1 MNSSCRNDAAR
12 VESAEHHRADW
23 QRELAHAI
31 SSVDELLAMLGLDE
45 SPTAELASRSLS
57 NGGFPLRVPRGYVAR
72 MRHGDADDPL
82 LRQVLPLAAEAESA
96 PGYVADP
103 VGDLASSR
111 ARGLLQKYHGRAL
124 LMTTGACA
132 VHCRYCFRRNFPYRE
147 ATATPRHLDA
157 AFAKI
162 AADPTTTEIILSGGD
177 PLSLVDGRLAEL
189 FERAGRIGHLR
200 RIRIHSRQ
208 PIVLPERVDDGLIAT
223 LENSPLPI
231 VFVSHCNHP
240 NEIDAS
246 VHAALSRLRESTN
259 MLFNQAVLLRG
270 VNDSALVLATLCERL
285 FDAGATPYYLHQ
297 LDPVAGAAHFSIPDA
312 EALDIVA
319 KLAAILPGYLL
330 PRLVREVP
338 GEAAKRAL

>member
-12 VESAEHHRADW
+12 IESAEHHRADW

-31 SSVDELLAMLGLDE
+31 TGVDELLETLGLDK
-45 SPTAELASRSLS
+45 SPAAELVSRTLS
-57 NGGFPLRVPRGYVAR
+57 NDGFPLRVPRGYVAR
-72 MRHGDADDPL
+72 MRHGDPDDPL
-82 LRQVLPLAAEAESA
+82 LRQVLPLATEADVL
-96 PGYVADP
+96 PGFVADP

-132 VHCRYCFRRNFPYRE
+132 VHCRFCFRRNFPYRE
-147 ATATPRHLDA
+147 ETATPRHLDA
-157 AFAKI
+157 AFASI
-162 AADPTTTEIILSGGD
+162 AADSSITEIILSGGD
-177 PLSLVDGRLAEL
+177 PLSLTDSRLAEL

-208 PIVLPERVDDGLIAT
+208 PIVLPERVDEGLIST
-223 LENSPLPI
+223 LRNSPLPV

-240 NEIDAS
+240 DEIDAS
-246 VHAALSRLRESTN
+246 VHAALSRVRKATS

-270 VNDSALVLATLCERL
+270 VNDSAVVLATLCERL
-285 FDAGATPYYLHQ
+285 FDAGVTPYYLHQ
-297 LDPVAGAAHFSIPDA
+297 LDAVAGAAHFSIPDA
-312 EALDIVA
+312 EARNLVA
-319 KLAAILPGYLL
+319 ELAAVVPGYLL
-330 PRLVREVP
+330 PRLVRELP

>member
-1 MNSSCRNDAAR
+1 MNRSCRNDAAR
-12 VESAEHHRADW
+12 IESAEHHRADW

-31 SSVDELLAMLGLDE
+31 TGVDELLAMLGLDT
-45 SPTAELASRSLS
+45 SSVPELAARTLS
-57 NGGFPLRVPRGYVAR
+57 NDGFPLRVPRGYVAR
-72 MRHGDADDPL
+72 MRHGDPDDPL
-82 LRQVLPLAAEAESA
+82 LRQVLPVAAEADA
-96 PGYVADP
+96 AAGFVADP

-132 VHCRYCFRRNFPYRE
+132 VHCRYCFRRDFPYRE
-147 ATATPRHLDA
+147 ETATPRHLDA

-162 AADPTTTEIILSGGD
+162 AADATITEIILSGGD
-177 PLSLVDGRLAEL
+177 PLSLIDGRLAEL

-208 PIVLPERVDDGLIAT
+208 PIVLPERVDDGLIST
-223 LENSPLPI
+223 LESSPLPI

-246 VHAALSRLRESTN
+246 VHAALSRVRESTS
-259 MLFNQAVLLRG
+259 MLFNQAVLLRD
-270 VNDSALVLATLCERL
+270 VNDSALVLATLGERL
-285 FDAGATPYYLHQ
+285 FDAGVTPYYLHQ

-312 EALDIVA
+312 EARNLVTE
-319 KLAAILPGYLL
+319 LAAIVPGYLL
-330 PRLVREVP
+330 PRLVRELP

>member
-12 VESAEHHRADW
+12 AESAERHRADW

-31 SSVDELLAMLGLDE
+31 TDVDELLTTLGLDQ
-45 SPTAELASRSLS
+45 SSAAELALRASS

-72 MRHGDADDPL
+72 MRHGDPDDPL
-82 LRQVLPLAAEAESA
+82 LRQVLPLTAEANAA
-96 PGYVADP
+96 PGFVADP

-132 VHCRYCFRRNFPYRE
+132 VHCRYCFRRNFPYPE

-157 AFAKI
+157 AFARI
-162 AADPTTTEIILSGGD
+162 AADATITEVILSGGD
-177 PLSLVDGRLAEL
+177 PLSLADGRLAEL
-189 FERAGRIGHLR
+189 FDRAGRIGHLR

-208 PIVLPERVDDGLIAT
+208 PIVLPERVDDGLISA
-223 LENSPLPI
+223 LESSPLPI

-246 VHAALSRLRESTN
+246 VHAALARVRESTS
-259 MLFNQAVLLRG
+259 MLFNQAVLLRR
-270 VNDSALVLATLCERL
+270 VNDSARVQATLCERL
-285 FDAGATPYYLHQ
+285 FDAGVTPYYLHQ
-297 LDPVAGAAHFSIPDA
+297 LDPVTGAAHFAIPDA
-312 EALDIVA
+312 EARNIVTD
-319 KLAAILPGYLL
+319 LAAIVPGYLL
-330 PRLVREVP
+330 PRLVRELP
-338 GEAAKRAL
+338 GETAKHAL